1 MSPLAWI
8 LLSVLTILIIILII
22 RAARNK
28 KKKKGKVSVQMP
40 AEEEHSTQNGQL
52 SCDVC
57 GSHAII
63 KSGDSFY
70 CQECGCRYT
79 LEEMQARLA
88 ARPCRQP
95 SCPPN
100 APAPKKNSRGCL
112 ITFIIIVVILAAI
125 LIPIIV
131 SNVSSG
137 TGNSNYSGISG
148 NSSNHTPSITH
159 RDARNS
165 DITVQSSGDL
175 TINPKFTFIPSS
187 DISGLRLCITL
198 ADKNKNTLS
207 SETKYIGDV
216 QKGQQYTISA
226 SVADLSFFDYLK
238 ISYLSVE
245 VVGGTV
251 SYLK

>member
-8 LLSVLTILIIILII
+8 LLSVLAILMIILII
-22 RAARNK
+22 RAARK
-28 KKKKGKVSVQMP
+28 KKKKKSEISIQTP
-40 AEEEHSTQNGQL
+40 AEKYRSTQNRQL

-70 CQECGCRYT
+70 CQECGCCYT
-79 LEEMQARLA
+79 LEEMRARLA
-88 ARPCRQP
+88 ARPGGQP
-95 SCPPN
+95 TCPPN
-100 APAPKKNSRGCL
+100 APAPKKKSHGCL
-112 ITFIIIVVILAAI
+112 IAFIIIVVILAAI

-137 TGNSNYSGISG
+137 TGNSSHTG